1 MATFEDFM
9 KLDIRVGTIL
19 SAKVFEKARNPAYIL
34 EIDFGDE
41 IGIKKS
47 SAQITKVY
55 RLNGKKYEQHICPY
69 CGELYLAR
77 TFGVYSILR
86 FHGDN
91 FAEQMESILEITP
104 AHCDSFIQ
112 QVKDCVTEEQ
122 LLKVVRNMH
131 GDEIVPLTKEKYNKM
146 LDVSLII
153 TEDLKMLMEEEEE
166 EEE

>member
-1 MATFEDFM
+1 MLQKEVVSM
-9 KLDIRVGTIL
+9 CPKC
-19 SAKVFEKARNPAYIL
+19 S
-34 EIDFGDE
+34 
-41 IGIKKS
+41 KKDKFIS
-47 SAQITKVY
+47 QITKVY

-131 GDEIVPLTKEKYNKM
+131 GDEIVPLTKEEYNKM

-153 TEDLKMLMEEEEE
+153 TEDLRMLMEEEEE
-166 EEE
+166 DEE